1 MVYPSATPHHGKPV
15 SPLYPLLV
23 VISVVC
29 AVLPMVC
36 LLGLVWW
43 LDRYDREPIWLVG
56 LTFAWGALGATLLS
70 LVGNTTAQFGL
81 TSVLGQASASTLTPV
96 IVAPLVEEP
105 TKALVL
111 LLLLMSRHFDN
122 TTDGFVYGAAA
133 GLGFGMTENLLYF
146 WQVAS
151 LTSWDA
157 GEGFRAWA
165 STVALRTCYSAM
177 LHASATAMVGAS
189 LGLVRFR
196 SWPQRVVVVPFG
208 FALAMGMHGLWNGLI
223 TADQAGLGGDSTLTS
238 LDLALF
244 PVEVLAIFAVFQLAL
259 WAERRDIQRELLG
272 EARRGAIPEEHVM
285 HLAHYLRR
293 SRGDWSPPGV
303 PRAAY
308 VRTATRL
315 AFRLRQHRLRP
326 DDSFYQEEVERLR
339 REVRGLLNAPA
350 QR

>member
-1 MVYPSATPHHGKPV
+1 MVYASGNPLQSHLI
-15 SPLYPLLV
+15 SPLYPLLI
-23 VISVVC
+23 VISVFC

-43 LDRYDREPIWLVG
+43 LDRYDREPVWLIG

-70 LVGNTTAQFGL
+70 LVGNTTALFGL
-81 TSVLGQASASTLTPV
+81 TSILGQASASTLTPV

-151 LTSWDA
+151 LTNWDPSQ
-157 GEGFRAWA
+157 GLRAWA
-165 STVALRTCYSAM
+165 GTVALRTCYSAM
-177 LHASATAMVGAS
+177 LHASATAVVGAS

-196 SWPQRVVVVPFG
+196 SWPQRVVVVPLG
-208 FALAMGMHGLWNGLI
+208 FALAVGMHGLWNGLI
-223 TADQAGLGGDSTLTS
+223 TADQANFGGDSTLTS
-238 LDLALF
+238 LDLVIF
-244 PVEVLAIFAVFQLAL
+244 PVEVLAIFAAFQLAL
-259 WAERRDIQRELLG
+259 WVEHRDIHRELLG
-272 EARRGAIPEEHVM
+272 EAQTGAIPEEHVV

-293 SRGDWSPPGV
+293 SRRDWAPPGV
-303 PRAAY
+303 PRATY
-308 VRTATRL
+308 IRTATRL
-315 AFRLRQHRLRP
+315 AFRLRQRRLRP